1 MYYYTIIIGCSYHPP
16 PADKVGMKRIV
27 SNFTVHAVNECGKW
41 CECNYL
47 SFNYTIRYDWIIDW
61 CNSNNTVHSMM
72 ENPQYPNNPPPS
84 PYHQRNA
91 SIPKQPP
98 SHHSDNN
105 DPTTTAELRA
115 LDCNL
120 ASLCEHVQIEGFNSG
135 SFSDIVVNAMG
146 STYHLHRLIL
156 SRSSYFRSFQFSPL

>member
-1 MYYYTIIIGCSYHPP
+1 
-16 PADKVGMKRIV
+16 
-27 SNFTVHAVNECGKW
+27 
-41 CECNYL
+41 
-47 SFNYTIRYDWIIDW
+47 
-61 CNSNNTVHSMM
+61 M

-84 PYHQRNA
+84 PYNQRSA

-105 DPTTTAELRA
+105 DPTTAELRA

-156 SRSSYFRSFQFSPL
+156 SRSSYFRSFHFLIILLSNLFNFGLIYQLNFGEVFKCMFASPMTIYKLIYV

>member
-1 MYYYTIIIGCSYHPP
+1 
-16 PADKVGMKRIV
+16 
-27 SNFTVHAVNECGKW
+27 
-41 CECNYL
+41 
-47 SFNYTIRYDWIIDW
+47 
-61 CNSNNTVHSMM
+61 MM

-84 PYHQRNA
+84 PYHQRGA

-105 DPTTTAELRA
+105 DPTTAELRA

-120 ASLCEHVQIEGFNSG
+120 TSLCEHVQIEGFNSG

-156 SRSSYFRSFQFSPL
+156 SRSSYFRSFSLQLSLISFSHHSPVKIIEIRFSLSTLPLFRSPESCNRYILLHYVCIFGEVFKCMFGSPMTKLILYNRIYFKVS

>member
-1 MYYYTIIIGCSYHPP
+1 MI
-16 PADKVGMKRIV
+16 
-27 SNFTVHAVNECGKW
+27 E
-41 CECNYL
+41 
-47 SFNYTIRYDWIIDW
+47 WIIDW
-61 CNSNNTVHSMM
+61 CNSNNTEAAFDDMM

-84 PYHQRNA
+84 PYHQRSA
-91 SIPKQPP
+91 SIPKQPS

-105 DPTTTAELRA
+105 DPTTAELRA

-156 SRSSYFRSFQFSPL
+156 SRSSYFRLSQSTIIPCFIFSLSSCQNYWNSV